1 MKIEEYYASKIQ
13 RDVNLKYCGYEECAP
28 DFRMPPH
35 TRSEYLIH
43 YITQGRG
50 TYICEGAAY
59 PIRQGDLFIIYP
71 SQLAS
76 YHTSPED
83 PLHFSWLAFTG
94 DSADTLTEQL
104 GFSRQSPV
112 HKLHPQYSID
122 ESIRTL
128 AEHLESVGFCND
140 FTIQSLMYSIFS
152 NIAQSYSLSG
162 KYQKENQTVLFEHI
176 GKAK

>member
-83 PLHFSWLAFTG
+83 PLHFSWLALPVTV
-94 DSADTLTEQL
+94 QIP
-104 GFSRQSPV
+104 SRSSWAFPGSLLFISCI
-112 HKLHPQYSID
+112 HSIP
-122 ESIRTL
+122 
-128 AEHLESVGFCND
+128 
-140 FTIQSLMYSIFS
+140 
-152 NIAQSYSLSG
+152 
-162 KYQKENQTVLFEHI
+162 
-176 GKAK
+176 

>member
-59 PIRQGDLFIIYP
+59 PIRQGDLFMPAITPRRKILCIFPGWLLPVTVQIP
-71 SQLAS
+71 SRS
-76 YHTSPED
+76 
-83 PLHFSWLAFTG
+83 SWAFPG
-94 DSADTLTEQL
+94 SLL
-104 GFSRQSPV
+104 FISCI
-112 HKLHPQYSID
+112 HSIP
-122 ESIRTL
+122 
-128 AEHLESVGFCND
+128 
-140 FTIQSLMYSIFS
+140 
-152 NIAQSYSLSG
+152 
-162 KYQKENQTVLFEHI
+162 
-176 GKAK
+176 